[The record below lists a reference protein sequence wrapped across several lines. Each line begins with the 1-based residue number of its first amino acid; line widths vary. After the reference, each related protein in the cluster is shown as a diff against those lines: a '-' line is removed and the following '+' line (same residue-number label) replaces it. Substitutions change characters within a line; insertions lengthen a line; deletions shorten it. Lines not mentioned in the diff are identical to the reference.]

1 MSYQRNENVKTN
13 GRKQMHYSPNLLD
26 TIQNAI
32 DNRKVVVI
40 EYDSRENEVT
50 NRTVEPMALIYKN
63 RRRHLAGWC
72 RLREDWRTFR
82 LDRIAM
88 VKLMSEAFTLRDGF
102 KVEDFE
108 VDDEF
113 VTAEDDDDAEDEY

>member
-63 RRRHLAGWC
+63 RRRHLVGWC

-88 VKLMSEAFTLRDGF
+88 VKLMSETFTLRDGF

-113 VTAEDDDDAEDEY
+113 VTADDDDDAEDEY

>member
-63 RRRHLAGWC
+63 RRRHLVGWC

>member
-63 RRRHLAGWC
+63 RRRHLVGWC

-88 VKLMSEAFTLRDGF
+88 VKLMSETFTIRDGF
-102 KVEDFE
+102 RVEDFE

-113 VTAEDDDDAEDEY
+113 VSAEDDDDAEDEY